1 MQYFLMNVQ
10 VSTGLNRFKHECSRL
25 KDAQGINACFF
36 QLRAKINQCDA
47 QSLSNLVWAFAT
59 VLIQPGPLI
68 KSIASASFGS
78 LDSFAAQELLGNF
91 GVFF

>member
-1 MQYFLMNVQ
+1 MF
-10 VSTGLNRFKHECSRL
+10 T
-25 KDAQGINACFF
+25 AQGINACFF

-59 VLIQPGPLI
+59 VLIQPGPLT

-91 GVFF
+91 GVFFKQSTSQDTYRTYKYHSTIQ

>member
-1 MQYFLMNVQ
+1 MF
-10 VSTGLNRFKHECSRL
+10 T
-25 KDAQGINACFF
+25 AQGINACFF

-91 GVFF
+91 GGCFFLKQSTSQDTYRTYKYHSTIQ